1 MPVPWPIF
9 WVAPLPPGSWL
20 MKSFASADC
29 HAVLALAA
37 VVRLSTPIVPI
48 SPWLADR
55 YVARATWLQP
65 AQLIAVCSV
74 APMIAPEQSVL
85 MPVTTLVTVAPL
97 AV

>member
-9 WVAPLPPGSWL
+9 WVGPLLAVIWL
-20 MKSFASADC
+20 MKLLASADC
-29 HAVLALAA
+29 TTVLALAA

-65 AQLIAVCSV
+65 AVLTATCRLAPLIAPRQLLLRLV
-74 APMIAPEQSVL
+74 AVL
-85 MPVTTLVTVAPL
+85 TTVTPL